1 MNSTNANKLLAGALL
16 AGMGIITGEATLIAT
31 AGGVGVNWLAEGLA
45 NLWPTLGGKPSDPL
59 AKAYSAAIRNAVD
72 QLATEYTRAVDAR
85 ADRAAFRLVAAC
97 ADQIATAEFPQG
109 VSSVDTAQAALDA
122 SLTALLHGHDER
134 QATFL
139 RERLLPACAA
149 AFQRSLVQDETAW
162 RAFHGVILQALAA
175 NSAVLLNR
183 LERFTDIL
191 ASWSNPQSSLMQLK
205 QIEAQLQDL
214 STRPVITSSVKF
226 DNGGLEVSGN
236 VYQADGNQ
244 YFFSAH
250 AEGGG
255 AATVTNVIGKPFPSK
270 REAPDQP
277 SSPS

>member
-59 AKAYSAAIRNAVD
+59 AKAYSAAIQNAVD

-214 STRPVITSSVKF
+214 SPRPVITP
-226 DNGGLEVSGN
+226 SGN
-236 VYQADGNQ
+236 VYQPDGNQ

-270 REAPDQP
+270 REAPDQR